1 MDIMMGAVDASWGDW
16 VMIYRSVRLSTTSM
30 DEWETCIVF
39 DFWWW
44 GCRKLLE

>member
-1 MDIMMGAVDASWGDW
+1 MLVGGVE